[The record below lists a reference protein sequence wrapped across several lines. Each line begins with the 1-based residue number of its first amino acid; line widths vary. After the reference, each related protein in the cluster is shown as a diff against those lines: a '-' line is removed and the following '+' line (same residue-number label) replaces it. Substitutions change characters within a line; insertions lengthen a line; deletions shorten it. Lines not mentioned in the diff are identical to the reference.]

1 MSLTTSWTEGDAVR
15 EWRQSV
21 RKLLLLLYTASLLTS
36 LGCFLWNASAPVR
49 VHSAPKCYPSKGD
62 EFSLAPVPTLPAD
75 SILNTGDA
83 AALDALPGIGT
94 VLSERIITY
103 REEHGAFVYP
113 EDLRN
118 VQGIGAELQTKIT
131 DSLDDE
137 STNPLIAP
145 AAETTTVPRATLPPD
160 SILNTGD
167 AAALDALPGIGP
179 VLSERIIT
187 YREECGTFVYP
198 EDLRNIDGIGAALQT
213 KIIDSLDDELTNPP
227 IAPAAETAT
236 VPRAT
241 LPPDS
246 ILNTGDAAA
255 LDALPGI
262 GTVLSERIVAYREEH
277 GAFVYPEELRNVK
290 GIGEKR
296 LQAILDALAGE
307 SAEESD

>member
-1 MSLTTSWTEGDAVR
+1 MR
-15 EWRQSV
+15 EWRQGV

-36 LGCFLWNASAPVR
+36 LGCFLWNASIPVR
-49 VHSAPKCYPSKGD
+49 IHSAPKCYPSKGD
-62 EFSLAPVPTLPAD
+62 GFTLAPLP
-75 SILNTGDA
+75 
-83 AALDALPGIGT
+83 
-94 VLSERIITY
+94 
-103 REEHGAFVYP
+103 
-113 EDLRN
+113 
-118 VQGIGAELQTKIT
+118 
-131 DSLDDE
+131 
-137 STNPLIAP
+137 
-145 AAETTTVPRATLPPD
+145 TLPPD

-167 AAALDALPGIGP
+167 AAALDALPGIGS

-213 KIIDSLDDELTNPP
+213 RIIDSLDDESTTPP

-255 LDALPGI
+255 WDALPGI

>member
-1 MSLTTSWTEGDAVR
+1 MR
-15 EWRQSV
+15 EWRQGV

-36 LGCFLWNASAPVR
+36 LGCFLWNASIPVR
-49 VHSAPKCYPSKGD
+49 IHSAPKCYPSKGD
-62 EFSLAPVPTLPAD
+62 GFTLAPLP
-75 SILNTGDA
+75 
-83 AALDALPGIGT
+83 
-94 VLSERIITY
+94 
-103 REEHGAFVYP
+103 
-113 EDLRN
+113 
-118 VQGIGAELQTKIT
+118 
-131 DSLDDE
+131 
-137 STNPLIAP
+137 
-145 AAETTTVPRATLPPD
+145 TLPPD
-160 SILNTGD
+160 SILNTG

-213 KIIDSLDDELTNPP
+213 KITDSLDDELTNPL
-227 IAPAAETAT
+227 IVPAAETTA

>member
-1 MSLTTSWTEGDAVR
+1 MESSFPCCAYFFLPRTLVHPFQVCYNVPDDKLSGGDAVR
-15 EWRQSV
+15 EWRQGV
-21 RKLLLLLYTASLLTS
+21 RKLLLLLYTAALLIS

-137 STNPLIAP
+137 ST
-145 AAETTTVPRATLPPD
+145 T
-160 SILNTGD
+160 
-167 AAALDALPGIGP
+167 
-179 VLSERIIT
+179 
-187 YREECGTFVYP
+187 
-198 EDLRNIDGIGAALQT
+198 
-213 KIIDSLDDELTNPP
+213 PP

-277 GAFVYPEELRNVK
+277 GAFVYPEDLRNVQ

-307 SAEESD
+307 SAEESN

>member
-15 EWRQSV
+15 EWRQGV
-21 RKLLLLLYTASLLTS
+21 RKLLLLLYAATLLTS
-36 LGCFLWNASAPVR
+36 LGCFLWNASVPVR

-179 VLSERIIT
+179 VLSERIVT
-187 YREECGTFVYP
+187 
-198 EDLRNIDGIGAALQT
+198 
-213 KIIDSLDDELTNPP
+213 
-227 IAPAAETAT
+227 
-236 VPRAT
+236 
-241 LPPDS
+241 
-246 ILNTGDAAA
+246 
-255 LDALPGI
+255 
-262 GTVLSERIVAYREEH
+262 YREEH
-277 GAFVYPEELRNVK
+277 GAFVYLEELRNVK

>member
-1 MSLTTSWTEGDAVR
+1 MR
-15 EWRQSV
+15 EWRQGV

-36 LGCFLWNASAPVR
+36 LGCFLWNASIPVR
-49 VHSAPKCYPSKGD
+49 IHSAPKCYPSKGD
-62 EFSLAPVPTLPAD
+62 GFTLAPLP
-75 SILNTGDA
+75 
-83 AALDALPGIGT
+83 
-94 VLSERIITY
+94 
-103 REEHGAFVYP
+103 
-113 EDLRN
+113 
-118 VQGIGAELQTKIT
+118 
-131 DSLDDE
+131 
-137 STNPLIAP
+137 
-145 AAETTTVPRATLPPD
+145 TLPPD

-213 KIIDSLDDELTNPP
+213 KIIDSLDDESTNPP

-262 GTVLSERIVAYREEH
+262 GPVLSERIVTYREEH
-277 GAFVYPEELRNVK
+277 GAFVYPEDLRNVQ

-296 LQAILDALAGE
+296 LQAILDVLAGE
-307 SAEESD
+307 SAEESN

>member
-1 MSLTTSWTEGDAVR
+1 MR
-15 EWRQSV
+15 EWRQGV

-62 EFSLAPVPTLPAD
+62 GFTLAPLP
-75 SILNTGDA
+75 
-83 AALDALPGIGT
+83 
-94 VLSERIITY
+94 
-103 REEHGAFVYP
+103 
-113 EDLRN
+113 
-118 VQGIGAELQTKIT
+118 
-131 DSLDDE
+131 
-137 STNPLIAP
+137 
-145 AAETTTVPRATLPPD
+145 TLPPD

-213 KIIDSLDDELTNPP
+213 RIIDSLDDESTTPP

-246 ILNTGDAAA
+246 ILNTVDAAA

-307 SAEESD
+307 SAEGSD

>member
-1 MSLTTSWTEGDAVR
+1 MR
-15 EWRQSV
+15 EWRQGV
-21 RKLLLLLYTASLLTS
+21 RKLLLLLYTAALLIS
-36 LGCFLWNASAPVR
+36 LGRFLWNAFAPVR
-49 VHSAPKCYPSKGD
+49 VHSAPKCYLSKGD
-62 EFSLAPVPTLPAD
+62 GFTLAPLPTLPPD

-103 REEHGAFVYP
+103 REEG
-113 EDLRN
+113 
-118 VQGIGAELQTKIT
+118 
-131 DSLDDE
+131 
-137 STNPLIAP
+137 
-145 AAETTTVPRATLPPD
+145 
-160 SILNTGD
+160 
-167 AAALDALPGIGP
+167 
-179 VLSERIIT
+179 
-187 YREECGTFVYP
+187 GTFVYP
-198 EDLRNIDGIGAALQT
+198 EDLRNVDGIGAALQT
-213 KIIDSLDDELTNPP
+213 KIIDSLDDESTNPP

-262 GTVLSERIVAYREEH
+262 GTVLSERIVTYREEH
-277 GAFVYPEELRNVK
+277 GAFVYPEDLRNVK

-307 SAEESD
+307 SAEESN

>member
-15 EWRQSV
+15 EWRQGV
-21 RKLLLLLYTASLLTS
+21 RKLLLLLYTAALLVS

-94 VLSERIITY
+94 VLSERI
-103 REEHGAFVYP
+103 
-113 EDLRN
+113 
-118 VQGIGAELQTKIT
+118 
-131 DSLDDE
+131 
-137 STNPLIAP
+137 
-145 AAETTTVPRATLPPD
+145 
-160 SILNTGD
+160 
-167 AAALDALPGIGP
+167 
-179 VLSERIIT
+179 
-187 YREECGTFVYP
+187 
-198 EDLRNIDGIGAALQT
+198 
-213 KIIDSLDDELTNPP
+213 
-227 IAPAAETAT
+227 
-236 VPRAT
+236 
-241 LPPDS
+241 
-246 ILNTGDAAA
+246 
-255 LDALPGI
+255 
-262 GTVLSERIVAYREEH
+262 VAYRGEH

>member
-1 MSLTTSWTEGDAVR
+1 MR
-15 EWRQSV
+15 EWRQGV
-21 RKLLLLLYTASLLTS
+21 RKLLLLLYTASLLIS
-36 LGCFLWNASAPVR
+36 LGCFLWNASVPVR

-62 EFSLAPVPTLPAD
+62 GFTLAPVPTLPAD

-83 AALDALPGIGT
+83 TALDALPGIGT

-145 AAETTTVPRATLPPD
+145 TAETT
-160 SILNTGD
+160 
-167 AAALDALPGIGP
+167 
-179 VLSERIIT
+179 
-187 YREECGTFVYP
+187 
-198 EDLRNIDGIGAALQT
+198 
-213 KIIDSLDDELTNPP
+213 
-227 IAPAAETAT
+227 T

-277 GAFVYPEELRNVK
+277 GVFVYPEELQNVK

>member
-1 MSLTTSWTEGDAVR
+1 MR
-15 EWRQSV
+15 EWRQGV

-62 EFSLAPVPTLPAD
+62 GFTLAPLP
-75 SILNTGDA
+75 
-83 AALDALPGIGT
+83 
-94 VLSERIITY
+94 
-103 REEHGAFVYP
+103 
-113 EDLRN
+113 
-118 VQGIGAELQTKIT
+118 
-131 DSLDDE
+131 
-137 STNPLIAP
+137 
-145 AAETTTVPRATLPPD
+145 TLPPD

-213 KIIDSLDDELTNPP
+213 RIIDSLDDESTTPP

-277 GAFVYPEELRNVK
+277 GAFVYPEDLRNVQ

-296 LQAILDALAGE
+296 LQAILDVLAGE
-307 SAEESD
+307 SAEESN

>member
-1 MSLTTSWTEGDAVR
+1 MESSFPCCAYFFLPRTLVHPFQVCYNVPDDKLDGGGCCARMAAGRAKAASAAVYAA
-15 EWRQSV
+15 
-21 RKLLLLLYTASLLTS
+21 LLIS

-118 VQGIGAELQTKIT
+118 VQGIGAELQTKII

-137 STNPLIAP
+137 STNPLIVP
-145 AAETTTVPRATLPPD
+145 AAETTA
-160 SILNTGD
+160 
-167 AAALDALPGIGP
+167 
-179 VLSERIIT
+179 
-187 YREECGTFVYP
+187 
-198 EDLRNIDGIGAALQT
+198 
-213 KIIDSLDDELTNPP
+213 
-227 IAPAAETAT
+227 

>member
-1 MSLTTSWTEGDAVR
+1 MLLTTNWTEGDAVR

-21 RKLLLLLYTASLLTS
+21 RKLLLLLYTAALLIS

-83 AALDALPGIGT
+83 D
-94 VLSERIITY
+94 
-103 REEHGAFVYP
+103 
-113 EDLRN
+113 
-118 VQGIGAELQTKIT
+118 
-131 DSLDDE
+131 
-137 STNPLIAP
+137 
-145 AAETTTVPRATLPPD
+145 
-160 SILNTGD
+160 
-167 AAALDALPGIGP
+167 
-179 VLSERIIT
+179 
-187 YREECGTFVYP
+187 
-198 EDLRNIDGIGAALQT
+198 
-213 KIIDSLDDELTNPP
+213 
-227 IAPAAETAT
+227 
-236 VPRAT
+236 
-241 LPPDS
+241 
-246 ILNTGDAAA
+246 A

-277 GAFVYPEELRNVK
+277 GAIEYPEELRNVK

>member
-1 MSLTTSWTEGDAVR
+1 MR
-15 EWRQSV
+15 EWRQGV
-21 RKLLLLLYTASLLTS
+21 RKLLLLLYTAALLIS

-62 EFSLAPVPTLPAD
+62 GFTLAPLP
-75 SILNTGDA
+75 
-83 AALDALPGIGT
+83 
-94 VLSERIITY
+94 
-103 REEHGAFVYP
+103 
-113 EDLRN
+113 
-118 VQGIGAELQTKIT
+118 
-131 DSLDDE
+131 
-137 STNPLIAP
+137 
-145 AAETTTVPRATLPPD
+145 TLPPD

-179 VLSERIIT
+179 VLSERIVA
-187 YREECGTFVYP
+187 YRKECGTFVYP

-262 GTVLSERIVAYREEH
+262 GTVLSERIVTYREEH
-277 GAFVYPEELRNVK
+277 GAFVYPEELRNVQ

>member
-1 MSLTTSWTEGDAVR
+1 MESSFPCCAYFFLPRTLVHPFQVCYNVPDDKLDGGGCCARMAAGRAKAASAAVYGISSYKP
-15 EWRQSV
+15 W
-21 RKLLLLLYTASLLTS
+21 LLLMERI
-36 LGCFLWNASAPVR
+36 APVR

-62 EFSLAPVPTLPAD
+62 EFSLAPLPTLPPD

-83 AALDALPGIGT
+83 AALDALPGIGP

-118 VQGIGAELQTKIT
+118 VQGIGAELQTKII

-137 STNPLIAP
+137 STNPPIAP
-145 AAETTTVPRATLPPD
+145 AAETSTAPRATLPPD
-160 SILNTGD
+160 SILN
-167 AAALDALPGIGP
+167 I
-179 VLSERIIT
+179 
-187 YREECGTFVYP
+187 
-198 EDLRNIDGIGAALQT
+198 
-213 KIIDSLDDELTNPP
+213 
-227 IAPAAETAT
+227 
-236 VPRAT
+236 
-241 LPPDS
+241 
-246 ILNTGDAAA
+246 GDAAA

>member
-1 MSLTTSWTEGDAVR
+1 MLLTTSWTEGDAVR
-15 EWRQSV
+15 KWRQGV
-21 RKLLLLLYTASLLTS
+21 RKLLLLLYTVSLLTS
-36 LGCFLWNASAPVR
+36 LGCFLWNASVPVR

-137 STNPLIAP
+137 STNPPIVP
-145 AAETTTVPRATLPPD
+145 AAETTA
-160 SILNTGD
+160 
-167 AAALDALPGIGP
+167 
-179 VLSERIIT
+179 
-187 YREECGTFVYP
+187 
-198 EDLRNIDGIGAALQT
+198 
-213 KIIDSLDDELTNPP
+213 
-227 IAPAAETAT
+227 

-277 GAFVYPEELRNVK
+277 GGAAECQGHRREAAASNSRCAGGRK
-290 GIGEKR
+290 CGGKR
-296 LQAILDALAGE
+296 LTGTKTDHTNTKLHHQGDDSYVPHPISRRRRCLG
-307 SAEESD
+307 

>member
-1 MSLTTSWTEGDAVR
+1 MR

-36 LGCFLWNASAPVR
+36 LGCFLWNASSPVR
-49 VHSAPKCYPSKGD
+49 IHSAPKCYPSKGD
-62 EFSLAPVPTLPAD
+62 GFTLAPLP
-75 SILNTGDA
+75 
-83 AALDALPGIGT
+83 
-94 VLSERIITY
+94 
-103 REEHGAFVYP
+103 
-113 EDLRN
+113 
-118 VQGIGAELQTKIT
+118 
-131 DSLDDE
+131 
-137 STNPLIAP
+137 
-145 AAETTTVPRATLPPD
+145 TLPPD

-167 AAALDALPGIGP
+167 AAALDALPGIGS

-213 KIIDSLDDELTNPP
+213 RIIDSLDDESTTPP

-246 ILNTGDAAA
+246 ILNTGDTAA

-307 SAEESD
+307 SAEGSD

>member
-1 MSLTTSWTEGDAVR
+1 MLCANGGRACESCFCCCIRYLFLQALVASYGTHPSLSVSIPLRSAI
-15 EWRQSV
+15 RQKATNS
-21 RKLLLLLYTASLLTS
+21 RLPL
-36 LGCFLWNASAPVR
+36 CR
-49 VHSAPKCYPSKGD
+49 
-62 EFSLAPVPTLPAD
+62 TLPAD

-118 VQGIGAELQTKIT
+118 IQGIGAELQTKIT

-137 STNPLIAP
+137 STNPLIVP
-145 AAETTTVPRATLPPD
+145 AAETTA
-160 SILNTGD
+160 
-167 AAALDALPGIGP
+167 
-179 VLSERIIT
+179 
-187 YREECGTFVYP
+187 
-198 EDLRNIDGIGAALQT
+198 
-213 KIIDSLDDELTNPP
+213 
-227 IAPAAETAT
+227 

>member
-1 MSLTTSWTEGDAVR
+1 MR

-36 LGCFLWNASAPVR
+36 LGCFLWNASIPVR
-49 VHSAPKCYPSKGD
+49 IHSAPKCYPSKGD
-62 EFSLAPVPTLPAD
+62 GFTLAPLP
-75 SILNTGDA
+75 
-83 AALDALPGIGT
+83 
-94 VLSERIITY
+94 
-103 REEHGAFVYP
+103 
-113 EDLRN
+113 
-118 VQGIGAELQTKIT
+118 
-131 DSLDDE
+131 
-137 STNPLIAP
+137 
-145 AAETTTVPRATLPPD
+145 TLPPD

-167 AAALDALPGIGP
+167 AAALDALPGIGS

-213 KIIDSLDDELTNPP
+213 RITDSLDDESTNPP

-262 GTVLSERIVAYREEH
+262 GPVLSERIVTYREEH
-277 GAFVYPEELRNVK
+277 GAFVYPEDLRNVQ

-296 LQAILDALAGE
+296 LQAILDVLAGE
-307 SAEESD
+307 SAEESN

>member
-1 MSLTTSWTEGDAVR
+1 MR
-15 EWRQSV
+15 EWRQGV
-21 RKLLLLLYTASLLTS
+21 RKLLLLLYTAALLIS

-167 AAALDALPGIGP
+167 AAALDALPGIGA
-179 VLSERIIT
+179 VGAD
-187 YREECGTFVYP
+187 CGIPGGTRRV
-198 EDLRNIDGIGAALQT
+198 RVSGGAAECQGHRR
-213 KIIDSLDDELTNPP
+213 E
-227 IAPAAETAT
+227 
-236 VPRAT
+236 
-241 LPPDS
+241 
-246 ILNTGDAAA
+246 AAA
-255 LDALPGI
+255 GNSRCAG
-262 GTVLSERIVAYREEH
+262 GRKC
-277 GAFVYPEELRNVK
+277 G
-290 GIGEKR
+290 GKR
-296 LQAILDALAGE
+296 LTGTGTDHTNTKLHHQGDDSHVPHPISRRRRCLG
-307 SAEESD
+307 

>member
-1 MSLTTSWTEGDAVR
+1 MR
-15 EWRQSV
+15 EWRQGV
-21 RKLLLLLYTASLLTS
+21 RKLLLLLYTAALLIS

-62 EFSLAPVPTLPAD
+62 EFSLAPVPTLPA
-75 SILNTGDA
+75 
-83 AALDALPGIGT
+83 
-94 VLSERIITY
+94 
-103 REEHGAFVYP
+103 
-113 EDLRN
+113 
-118 VQGIGAELQTKIT
+118 
-131 DSLDDE
+131 
-137 STNPLIAP
+137 
-145 AAETTTVPRATLPPD
+145 D

-241 LPPDS
+241 LPHWTPCRAS
-246 ILNTGDAAA
+246 
-255 LDALPGI
+255 
-262 GTVLSERIVAYREEH
+262 VLCCRS
-277 GAFVYPEELRNVK
+277 GL
-290 GIGEKR
+290 
-296 LQAILDALAGE
+296 
-307 SAEESD
+307 

>member
-1 MSLTTSWTEGDAVR
+1 MR
-15 EWRQSV
+15 EWRQGV

-36 LGCFLWNASAPVR
+36 LGCLWNASAPVR

-62 EFSLAPVPTLPAD
+62 GFTLAPVPTLPA
-75 SILNTGDA
+75 
-83 AALDALPGIGT
+83 
-94 VLSERIITY
+94 
-103 REEHGAFVYP
+103 
-113 EDLRN
+113 
-118 VQGIGAELQTKIT
+118 
-131 DSLDDE
+131 
-137 STNPLIAP
+137 
-145 AAETTTVPRATLPPD
+145 D

-277 GAFVYPEELRNVK
+277 GAFVYPEDLRNVQ

-307 SAEESD
+307 SAEGSD

>member
-1 MSLTTSWTEGDAVR
+1 MR
-15 EWRQSV
+15 EWRQGV
-21 RKLLLLLYTASLLTS
+21 RKLLLLLYTAALLIS
-36 LGCFLWNASAPVR
+36 LGCFLWNASSPVR
-49 VHSAPKCYPSKGD
+49 VHSAPKCYLSKGD
-62 EFSLAPVPTLPAD
+62 GFTLAPLP
-75 SILNTGDA
+75 
-83 AALDALPGIGT
+83 
-94 VLSERIITY
+94 
-103 REEHGAFVYP
+103 
-113 EDLRN
+113 
-118 VQGIGAELQTKIT
+118 
-131 DSLDDE
+131 
-137 STNPLIAP
+137 
-145 AAETTTVPRATLPPD
+145 TLPPD

-179 VLSERIIT
+179 VLSERIVT

-213 KIIDSLDDELTNPP
+213 KIIDSLDDESTNPL

-236 VPRAT
+236 VPKAT

-262 GTVLSERIVAYREEH
+262 GPVLSERIVTYREEH
-277 GAFVYPEELRNVK
+277 GAFVYPEDLRNVQ

-307 SAEESD
+307 SAEESN

>member
-1 MSLTTSWTEGDAVR
+1 MR
-15 EWRQSV
+15 EWRQGV

-62 EFSLAPVPTLPAD
+62 GFTLAPLPTLPPD

-137 STNPLIAP
+137 STTRRVRVSGG
-145 AAETTTVPRATLPPD
+145 AAECQGHRRE
-160 SILNTGD
+160 
-167 AAALDALPGIGP
+167 AAAGNSRCAGG
-179 VLSERIIT
+179 RK
-187 YREECGTFVYP
+187 CG
-198 EDLRNIDGIGAALQT
+198 R
-213 KIIDSLDDELTNPP
+213 
-227 IAPAAETAT
+227 
-236 VPRAT
+236 
-241 LPPDS
+241 
-246 ILNTGDAAA
+246 
-255 LDALPGI
+255 
-262 GTVLSERIVAYREEH
+262 
-277 GAFVYPEELRNVK
+277 
-290 GIGEKR
+290 KR
-296 LQAILDALAGE
+296 LTGTGTDRTNTKLHHQGDDSHVPHPISRRRRCLG
-307 SAEESD
+307 

>member
-1 MSLTTSWTEGDAVR
+1 MR
-15 EWRQSV
+15 EWRQGV

-36 LGCFLWNASAPVR
+36 LGCFLWNASIPVR
-49 VHSAPKCYPSKGD
+49 IHSAPKCYPSKGD
-62 EFSLAPVPTLPAD
+62 GFTLAPLP
-75 SILNTGDA
+75 
-83 AALDALPGIGT
+83 
-94 VLSERIITY
+94 
-103 REEHGAFVYP
+103 
-113 EDLRN
+113 
-118 VQGIGAELQTKIT
+118 
-131 DSLDDE
+131 
-137 STNPLIAP
+137 
-145 AAETTTVPRATLPPD
+145 TLPPD

-167 AAALDALPGIGP
+167 AAALDALPGIGS

-213 KIIDSLDDELTNPP
+213 RIIDSLDDESTTPP